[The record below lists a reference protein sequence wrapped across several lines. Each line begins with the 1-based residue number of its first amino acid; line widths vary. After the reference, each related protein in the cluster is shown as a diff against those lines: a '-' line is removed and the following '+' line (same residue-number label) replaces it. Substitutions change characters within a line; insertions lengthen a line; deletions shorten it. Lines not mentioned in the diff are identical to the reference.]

1 MRSVHGGAPVKAIRW
16 FLILTLIGLSSSAA
30 MADGIDPALGV
41 RGGGDQTLWPGTV
54 TFTIDTD
61 SASCDTTCD
70 FTTPA
75 FFIDE
80 GTITAFDITFDTPQ
94 GVFSV
99 EEGSAFGN
107 LETVIPGIEA
117 IISGGTIFPGS
128 QCIECSPEGNQIF
141 GNFVLDMNGVT
152 LGNNA
157 QTLVTVTSVVVSEPG
172 TLILM
177 LSGLGFLGLYRL
189 RRRQFQ
195 ANLA

>member
-1 MRSVHGGAPVKAIRW
+1 MRIVHGGAPVKVTRW
-16 FLILTLIGLSSSAA
+16 FLILILIGLSSSAA

-41 RGGGDQTLWPGTV
+41 RGGGDQTLWPGTF
-54 TFTIDTD
+54 TFTIDSD

-70 FTTPA
+70 FTTEA
-75 FFIDE
+75 FFINE
-80 GTITAFDITFDTPQ
+80 GTITQFDITFDTTQ
-94 GVFSV
+94 GPFSV

-107 LETVIPGIEA
+107 LVTVIPGIEA

-128 QCIECSPEGNQIF
+128 LCIECSPEGNQIF

-152 LGNNA
+152 LGSNGV
-157 QTLVTVTSVVVSEPG
+157 TLVTVSSAVPEPG

-177 LSGLGFLGLYRL
+177 LTGLGFLGLYRL
-189 RRRQFQ
+189 RRKQFQ

>member
-1 MRSVHGGAPVKAIRW
+1 MKATRW
-16 FLILTLIGLSSSAA
+16 FLILILIGLSSSAA

-54 TFTIDTD
+54 TFTINSD

-75 FFIDE
+75 FFIVD

-99 EEGSAFGN
+99 EEGSAFGD
-107 LETVIPGIEA
+107 LATIIPGIEA
-117 IISGGTIFPGS
+117 IISGGTIFPAS
-128 QCIECSPEGNQIF
+128 NCIECSPEGNQIF

-152 LGNNA
+152 LGSNG
-157 QTLVTVTSVVVSEPG
+157 QTLVTVSSAVAEPG

-177 LSGLGFLGLYRL
+177 LTGLGFLGLYRL
-189 RRRQFQ
+189 RRKQFQ